1 MCNILLSAY
10 YMAQTVLSALIVL
23 IAFLDKGPQRTV
35 TIIISFLQEDT
46 RQSENENPVSSLQ
59 SHVLD
64 NYTIL

>member
-10 YMAQTVLSALIVL
+10 YMTQTVLSTLIVL

-46 RQSENENPVSSLQ
+46 RQSQN
-59 SHVLD
+59 
-64 NYTIL
+64 